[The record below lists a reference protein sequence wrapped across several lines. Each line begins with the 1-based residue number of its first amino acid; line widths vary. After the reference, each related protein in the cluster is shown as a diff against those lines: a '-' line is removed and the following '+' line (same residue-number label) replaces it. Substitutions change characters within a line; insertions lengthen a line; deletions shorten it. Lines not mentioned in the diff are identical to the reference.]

1 MNPQKNY
8 YRYLLCRPTDDHET
22 LKSAYRKIVRRTHT
36 DANNGSEEYRILFEH
51 AVEAWKVLG
60 EPKLR
65 GEYDAARAQW
75 LSDRKAIQCA
85 GCGEALRVTPGV
97 KQNCPI
103 CKQVVSQERT
113 PAWESTIVRP
123 IVDSGRRI
131 GDAVLDTALNESE
144 KEAERLGREFVQKS
158 ATVLSGLILTG
169 FERAR
174 RRLGRRGDPR

>member
-1 MNPQKNY
+1 M
-8 YRYLLCRPTDDHET
+8 
-22 LKSAYRKIVRRTHT
+22 
-36 DANNGSEEYRILFEH
+36 
-51 AVEAWKVLG
+51 EAWKVLG

-65 GEYDAARAQW
+65 GEYDTARAQW

-85 GCGEALRVTPGV
+85 GCGESLRVTPGA
-97 KQNCPI
+97 KQSCPI

-113 PAWESTIVRP
+113 PVWESTIVRP

-144 KEAERLGREFVQKS
+144 KEAERLGRELVEKS
-158 ATVLSGLILTG
+158 ATVPTGLTLTG

-174 RRLGRRGDPR
+174 RSLGLMGH

>member
-8 YRYLLCRPTDDHET
+8 YRFLLCRPTDDHDT
-22 LKSAYRKIVRRTHT
+22 LKSAYRQIVRRTHT
-36 DANNGSEEYRILFEH
+36 DANDGSEEYRILFEH

-65 GEYDAARAQW
+65 GDYATERAQW
-75 LSDRKAIQCA
+75 LSGRGAIQCA
-85 GCGEALRVTPGV
+85 GCGEALRVTPGA

-103 CKQVVSQERT
+103 CKHVVSKEQT
-113 PAWESTIVRP
+113 PAWQSNFVRP

-131 GDAVLDTALNESE
+131 GDAVLDTVLDESE
-144 KEAERLGREFVQKS
+144 KEAERLGRELVQKS

-174 RRLGRRGDPR
+174 RRLGRRGHSR

>member
-8 YRYLLCRPTDDHET
+8 YRFLLCRPTDDHDT
-22 LKSAYRKIVRRTHT
+22 LKSAYRQIVRRTHA

-65 GEYDAARAQW
+65 GEYDTERAQW
-75 LSDRKAIQCA
+75 LSDRGAIQCA
-85 GCGEALRVTPGV
+85 GCGEALRVTAGA
-97 KQNCPI
+97 KQKCPI
-103 CKQVVSQERT
+103 CKQPVSNGQS
-113 PAWESTIVRP
+113 AWESNFVRP

-131 GDAVLDTALNESE
+131 GDAVLDTVLDESE
-144 KEAERLGREFVQKS
+144 KEAERLGRELVQRS
-158 ATVLSGLILTG
+158 ATALSGLILTG

-174 RRLGRRGDPR
+174 RRLGRKGHSR